1 MIRSSSGWRWQ
12 AAIVVTLGL
21 LPIGFLVAVG
31 FYHIWA
37 TGWSFISY
45 WPMGL
50 CWLLAYFLA
59 WYFTRKREKPTQP
72 NVDVPL
78 YWTDRDREAWAMV
91 ETHIAAMPPM
101 PKDAIADLNR
111 YAAPAQ
117 ELALAVAKVYQPGAS
132 DPFAHLTMPEILTCG
147 ELITHDL
154 TKLVR
159 EGVPGSH
166 LLTLGDIKR
175 LWEVTDRA
183 MAWYPRVRNVYWA
196 ASLVFNPLKTISQV
210 AFSQALLGPTQSGVQ
225 SNVVQWFQTVYLRE
239 VGRYLI
245 ELNSGRLRVGAARY
259 LELTATAKTPELPAS
274 PEISVATP
282 VTVALVGPVKAG
294 KSSLVNAL
302 LGEQLAATD
311 ILPLT
316 SGRTR
321 YALRREGVPNLTLID
336 SAGFGLEGAT
346 QSDVNTALEAALEAD
361 LLLLVVPARSAA
373 RAPEVE
379 FLAKLQAAM
388 KATPRL
394 KLPPLVLVLS
404 HVDLLTPAMEWSPPY
419 DPEAGSRPKEVSMRE
434 ALAAAAEVFGEAVQ
448 AVVPVCTAPN
458 RVWGVEEELIPRV
471 LPLLGEARGVAVLR
485 NLHSEADAGQAKRV
499 WQQLQTAG
507 KLSTYL
513 IRDWFKRKA

>member
-1 MIRSSSGWRWQ
+1 MIRTWRWQ
-12 AAIVVTLGL
+12 AALVATLAI
-21 LPIGFLVAVG
+21 LPIGFLIAVG
-31 FYHIWA
+31 FYHLWA
-37 TGWSFISY
+37 TGWSFITY

-59 WYFTRKREKPTQP
+59 WYFTRQREKPPETP
-72 NVDVPL
+72 VEVPL
-78 YWTDRDREAWAMV
+78 YWTERDREAWAIV

-101 PKDAIADLNR
+101 PKDALADLNR

-117 ELALAVAKVYQPGAS
+117 ELALAVAKVYQPGAN

-196 ASLVFNPLKTISQV
+196 ASLVFNPLKTISQM

-259 LELTATAKTPELPAS
+259 LELTASAQAPEQPGLPTAPTT
-274 PEISVATP
+274 VVTP

-311 ILPLT
+311 VLPLT
-316 SGRTR
+316 AGRTR
-321 YALRREGVPNLTLID
+321 YALRREGIPPLTLID

-346 QSDVNTALEAALEAD
+346 EADVSTALEAAQEAD

-379 FLAKLQAAM
+379 FLNRLHAAM

-394 KLPPLVLVLS
+394 KLPPIVVVLS

-419 DPEAGSRPKEVSMRE
+419 DPETGSRPKEVSMRE
-434 ALAAAAEVFGEAVQ
+434 ALAAATEVFGEAVE
-448 AVVPVCTAPN
+448 ATVPVCTAPN
-458 RVWGVEEELIPRV
+458 RVWGVAEELMPRV

-485 NLHSEADAGQAKRV
+485 NLHAEADAGQAKRV

-507 KLSTYL
+507 KLSAHL
-513 IRDWFKRKA
+513 IRDWLKRKG